1 MSRQG
6 GVGSSLDP
14 GHAGADDPGT
24 GSAMRG
30 QTCSQRAPAGAVLRR
45 WAAACTA
52 ASIGA
57 VLAVP
62 QHAHGQSAAPAGMPG
77 PEPIVPIPLD
87 TRLDPK
93 RVALGERLFSDQRLS
108 ADRQRSCASCHPFD
122 NGGVDGKPRAFT
134 ADGKPRLRNTPT
146 IFNVGFNFILNW
158 DGGASSLEDHAGK
171 LLASPVMNASWPEL
185 LARLRDDAEYPAS
198 FRAAYADGLTQANVL
213 NALAT
218 FERSLATPNARFDRH
233 LRGDAAALNAEEQR
247 GYALFKAYGCVACHQ
262 GINVGGNLFQK
273 FGVFASPGPPAEAE
287 PDLGRYRLTG
297 AERDRGV
304 FRVPSLRNVALTAP
318 YFHDGRAPTLE
329 VAVDTMARV
338 QLGRELA
345 PPDLQAIVRFLGTL
359 SGEFRGQPLA
369 AQAGAR

>member
-1 MSRQG
+1 
-6 GVGSSLDP
+6 
-14 GHAGADDPGT
+14 
-24 GSAMRG
+24 MRG
-30 QTCSQRAPAGAVLRR
+30 HSCSQRALAGALLRR
-45 WAAACTA
+45 LAAACAVAFAGVVLGAPVSSRAQAAAA
-52 ASIGA
+52 AS
-57 VLAVP
+57 
-62 QHAHGQSAAPAGMPG
+62 MPG

-93 RVALGERLFSDQRLS
+93 RVSLGERLFGDKRLS

-122 NGGVDGKPRAFT
+122 NGGADGLARALS

-171 LLASPVMNASWPEL
+171 LLTSPVMDASWPDL
-185 LARLRDDAEYPAS
+185 LARLAQDAEYPAS

-233 LRGDAAALNAEEQR
+233 LRGDAAALSAEEQR

-273 FGVFASPGPPAEAE
+273 FGVFASPGAPAQGE

-369 AQAGAR
+369 AAQAGVR